1 MSAWYRIALLN
12 FFSIV
17 IHVQRSNYQLHA
29 VQLWTGCTEFYN
41 LTWSQSRNEINT
53 HTEHKNTMICF
64 NWKEAIWSLTK
75 KKTRK
80 QERKANRIITFDSE
94 NSKKVE
100 L

>member
-1 MSAWYRIALLN
+1 MSAWYRIALC
-12 FFSIV
+12 FSIV

-29 VQLWTGCTEFYN
+29 VPLWTGCTEFFN
-41 LTWSQSRNEINT
+41 LTRSQSRNEINT

-64 NWKEAIWSLTK
+64 NWKEAMWSLTKK

-94 NSKKVE
+94 NGKKVE